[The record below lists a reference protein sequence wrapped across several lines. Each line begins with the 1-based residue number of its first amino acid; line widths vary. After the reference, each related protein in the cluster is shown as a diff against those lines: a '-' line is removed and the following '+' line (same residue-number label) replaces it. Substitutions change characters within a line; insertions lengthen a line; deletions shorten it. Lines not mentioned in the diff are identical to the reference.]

1 VSAPTNPTVRGGPP
15 NERLA
20 ATTVSGVDM
29 PPRAKTARLTS
40 TGVDSLS
47 SLLRERDWQ
56 DVVVAYARIKGWLV
70 YHTHDSRRSAPGFPD
85 LAMTRGGRLVL
96 AELKT
101 ETGRL
106 RPEQARWIEALSAVR
121 GMEVYLWRPSQWVDV
136 RDALL

>member
-1 VSAPTNPTVRGGPP
+1 
-15 NERLA
+15 
-20 ATTVSGVDM
+20 
-29 PPRAKTARLTS
+29 
-40 TGVDSLS
+40 
-47 SLLRERDWQ
+47 LLRERDWQ
-56 DVVVAYARIKGWLV
+56 EVVVAYARITGWLV

-121 GMEVYLWRPSQWVDV
+121 GMEVHVWRPSDWVRV

>member
-1 VSAPTNPTVRGGPP
+1 MTIHNARDDTP

-20 ATTVSGVDM
+20 ATTVSVVGM
-29 PPRAKTARLTS
+29 PPRARTARQTS

-56 DVVVAYARIKGWLV
+56 EVVVAYARIKGWLV

-106 RPEQARWIEALSAVR
+106 RPEQARWIEALSAVW
-121 GMEVYLWRPSQWVDV
+121 GMEVFVWRPSDWVAV